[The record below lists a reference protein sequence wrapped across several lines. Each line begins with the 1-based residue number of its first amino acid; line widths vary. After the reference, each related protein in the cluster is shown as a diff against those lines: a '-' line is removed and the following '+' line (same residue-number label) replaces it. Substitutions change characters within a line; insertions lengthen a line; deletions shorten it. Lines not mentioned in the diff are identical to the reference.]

1 MTSPDK
7 ISPWPSHQGW
17 FEQVEGDAGFDG
29 LRRAGLSAHEIMS
42 MHGKPVS
49 ERMRVVG
56 ADRMPDL
63 YAAAAGIEN
72 LDGRLRWKIR
82 QAFEMRLAELEFDEL
97 TGPPDPLGPVDG
109 VWP

>member
-1 MTSPDK
+1 MR
-7 ISPWPSHQGW
+7 W
-17 FEQVEGDAGFDG
+17 FEDIVADAGPAG
-29 LRRAGLSAHEIMS
+29 LRRAGLSAHEIIS
-42 MHGKPVS
+42 MHGKSVI

-63 YAAAAGIEN
+63 YAAAAGVEN

-82 QAFEMRLAELEFDEL
+82 QAFETHLSALEFDEL
-97 TGPPDPLGPVDG
+97 TGPVDPLGAVDG